1 MSSSD
6 AGDTDSDGKDPRA
19 VGKKLARRDRKLAS
33 PTDEKPLRMAAA
45 GRRIQQA
52 THGKLVAAP
61 KEAAE
66 RAADAARKAKE
77 AALPRWAQ
85 LRHGARQWVAVNPEV
100 AEKVT
105 QALVIAVVGAA
116 AKHSGK
122 IHPAAK
128 MVSPAIAAVGPMVA
142 TRTAGKVRK
151 GFEKISVQ
159 ADSATGEDTGESPA
173 AEADTGSESSA
184 SSATTVGELADYLGV
199 RQPPDPEALYRPG
212 SGSLE
217 LMFPL
222 PGDLASLPWSSLS
235 ARNRF
240 FVLVAA
246 WALRET
252 DGIQA
257 LRTGEFVQA
266 DEIFQ
271 ECLIRA
277 EHMQVP
283 ELITRSYEDL
293 DELAVASGD
302 ETAARE
308 WRAAAERAKQGQQGK
323 GK

>member
-1 MSSSD
+1 MSSFD
-6 AGDTDSDGKDPRA
+6 AGDTDSGGKDRRA
-19 VGKKLARRDRKLAS
+19 VGKKSARQDRKLAK
-33 PTDEKPLRMAAA
+33 TTGEKPLRMAAA
-45 GRRIQQA
+45 GQRIQQA

-77 AALPRWAQ
+77 VALPRWAQ

-105 QALVIAVVGAA
+105 QALVVAVVGAA

-128 MVSPAIAAVGPMVA
+128 MVGPAIVAVGPVVA

-151 GFEKISVQ
+151 GFEKISLR
-159 ADSATGEDTGESPA
+159 ADSAKAGDPGESTA
-173 AEADTGSESSA
+173 AEVGTGGASSA
-184 SSATTVGELADYLGV
+184 SSAPTVGELADYLGV

-252 DGIQA
+252 DGIRA
-257 LRTGEFVQA
+257 LRTGEFSQA

-293 DELAVASGD
+293 CELAVASGD

-308 WRAAAERAKQGQQGK
+308 WRAAAERVRQEPQGQ
-323 GK
+323 

>member
-6 AGDTDSDGKDPRA
+6 AGDTDSDGEDPRA
-19 VGKKLARRDRKLAS
+19 VGKELAWWERKLAS
-33 PTDEKPLRMAAA
+33 PTEEKPLRMAAP
-45 GRRIQQA
+45 GRRIQA
-52 THGKLVAAP
+52 THGKLAAAP
-61 KEAAE
+61 KAAAE
-66 RAADAARKAKE
+66 RAADAARKAKQ

-85 LRHGARQWVAVNPEV
+85 LRHDARQWVAVNPEV

-116 AKHSGK
+116 AKHSDK

-128 MVSPAIAAVGPMVA
+128 MVSPAIVAVGPMVA

-159 ADSATGEDTGESPA
+159 PDSAKGDDTGESPA
-173 AEADTGSESSA
+173 AEANAGGESSA

-217 LMFPL
+217 PMFPL

-293 DELAVASGD
+293 GELAVASGD
-302 ETAARE
+302 ETVARE
-308 WRAAAERAKQGQQGK
+308 WRAAAERAKQGQQK
-323 GK
+323 EDK

>member
-1 MSSSD
+1 
-6 AGDTDSDGKDPRA
+6 
-19 VGKKLARRDRKLAS
+19 
-33 PTDEKPLRMAAA
+33 MAAA

-52 THGKLVAAP
+52 THGKLAAAP
-61 KEAAE
+61 REAAE
-66 RAADAARKAKE
+66 RAAGAARKAKE
-77 AALPRWAQ
+77 AALPRWDQ
-85 LRHGARQWVAVNPEV
+85 LRHGARQWVAVDPEV

-105 QALVIAVVGAA
+105 QALVIAVVGVA
-116 AKHSGK
+116 AKHSDK

-128 MVSPAIAAVGPMVA
+128 LVSPAIVAAGPVMA
-142 TRTAGKVRK
+142 NRTAGKVRK
-151 GFEKISVQ
+151 GFEKISLR
-159 ADSATGEDTGESPA
+159 ADSAEGADAGESTPA
-173 AEADTGSESSA
+173 KADTGGASSA
-184 SSATTVGELADYLGV
+184 SSAATVGELADHLGV

-222 PGDLASLPWSSLS
+222 PGELASLPWGSLS

-246 WALRET
+246 WALREA

-257 LRTGEFVQA
+257 LRNGEFAQA

-293 DELAVASGD
+293 GELAMASGD
-302 ETAARE
+302 EKAGRE
-308 WRAAAERAKQGQQGK
+308 WRAAAERANQGQQEQEK
-323 GK
+323 

>member
-6 AGDTDSDGKDPRA
+6 AGDTDSDGKDPQA
-19 VGKKLARRDRKLAS
+19 VGKELAWWERKLAS
-33 PTDEKPLRMAAA
+33 PAEEKPLRATVA
-45 GRRIQQA
+45 GQRIQKA
-52 THGKLVAAP
+52 THGKLAAAP
-61 KEAAE
+61 KAAAE

-85 LRHGARQWVAVNPEV
+85 LRHDARQWVAVNPEV

-116 AKHSGK
+116 AKHSDK

-128 MVSPAIAAVGPMVA
+128 MVSPAIVAVGPMVA

-159 ADSATGEDTGESPA
+159 ADSAKGEAPA
-173 AEADTGSESSA
+173 AEAYTAGESSA

-199 RQPPDPEALYRPG
+199 RQPPDPESLYRPG

-293 DELAVASGD
+293 SELAVASGD
-302 ETAARE
+302 ETAALQ
-308 WRAAAERAKQGQQGK
+308 WRTAAERAKQRQQEEEK
-323 GK
+323 

>member
-1 MSSSD
+1 
-6 AGDTDSDGKDPRA
+6 
-19 VGKKLARRDRKLAS
+19 
-33 PTDEKPLRMAAA
+33 MAAA

-52 THGKLVAAP
+52 AHGKLTTAP
-61 KEAAE
+61 REAAE

-77 AALPRWAQ
+77 AALPRWDQ

-116 AKHSGK
+116 AKHSDK

-128 MVSPAIAAVGPMVA
+128 MVSPAIVAVGPVVA
-142 TRTAGKVRK
+142 TRTAGQVRK
-151 GFEKISVQ
+151 GFEKISLRV
-159 ADSATGEDTGESPA
+159 DSAKGEDMGESTA
-173 AEADTGSESSA
+173 AKADTDGASSA
-184 SSATTVGELADYLGV
+184 SNATTVGELADHLGV

-212 SGSLE
+212 FGSLE

-222 PGDLASLPWSSLS
+222 PGDLASLPWGSLS

-240 FVLVAA
+240 FVHVAA
-246 WALRET
+246 WALREA
-252 DGIQA
+252 DGVQA
-257 LRTGEFVQA
+257 LRSGEFGQA

-283 ELITRSYEDL
+283 ELITRSYENL
-293 DELAVASGD
+293 GELAVASGD

-308 WRAAAERAKQGQQGK
+308 WRAAAERAKQGPQEQEK
-323 GK
+323 